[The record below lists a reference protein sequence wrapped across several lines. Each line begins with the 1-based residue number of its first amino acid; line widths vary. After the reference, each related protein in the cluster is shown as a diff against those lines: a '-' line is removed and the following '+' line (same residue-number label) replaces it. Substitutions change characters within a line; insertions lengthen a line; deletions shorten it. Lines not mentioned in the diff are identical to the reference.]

1 MEKLLRGIVHF
12 QNEIYPRNREL
23 YRQLATRQEPDTLYI
38 GCSDSRVVPDQLLQ
52 TGPGDLFIIRN
63 AGNIVP
69 PWGDVVG
76 GVSATVEYAVSVLGV
91 KQVVI
96 CGHSDCG
103 AMKAVM
109 HPEKVESF
117 RAVKSWLHHA
127 ERALPVARAAHPEL
141 RADALLEF
149 VIRENVHA
157 QIDNLLTHPSV
168 AARVRAG
175 LLRVHG
181 MVFDIAH
188 GTVRVFD
195 RRSGEFRTADDLL
208 RDAGSLATAGAPAAA
223 RESA

>member
-12 QNEIYPRNREL
+12 ENEIYPRNMEL
-23 YRQLATRQEPDTLYI
+23 YKQLATGQEPDTLYI

-52 TGPGDLFIIRN
+52 TQPGDLFIIRN

-76 GVSATVEYAVSVLGV
+76 GVSATVEYAVAVLGV

-103 AMKAVM
+103 AMKAAM
-109 HPEKVESF
+109 HPEKVERF
-117 RAVKSWLHHA
+117 RAVRSWLHHA
-127 ERALPVARAAHPEL
+127 ERVLPVARAAHPDL
-141 RADALLEF
+141 DDDRLLEF

-175 LLRVHG
+175 TLKVDG

-188 GTVRVFD
+188 GTVLVFD
-195 RRSGEFRTADDLL
+195 RRSGEFRSAGDLL
-208 RDAGSLATAGAPAAA
+208 LDDAPAAA
-223 RESA
+223 RGSAGR

>member
-12 QNEIYPRNREL
+12 QNEIYPRNRAL
-23 YRQLATRQEPDTLYI
+23 YRQLATGQEPDTLYI

-52 TGPGDLFIIRN
+52 TQPGELFIIRN

-76 GVSATVEYAVSVLGV
+76 GVSATVEYAVAVLGV

-103 AMKAVM
+103 AMKAAM
-109 HPEKVESF
+109 HPEKVERF

-127 ERALPVARAAHPEL
+127 ERVVPVARAAHPDLGE
-141 RADALLEF
+141 DGLLEF

-175 LLRVHG
+175 TLKVHG

-188 GTVRVFD
+188 GTVRVYD
-195 RRSGEFRTADDLL
+195 QRTGEFRSADDLL
-208 RDAGSLATAGAPAAA
+208 HDAASLSAAADVPAARA
-223 RESA
+223 